1 MSIWRVQGGWPLEG
15 SVPVQGSKNAVL
27 PVLAAALL
35 TDAETELTNV
45 PALRDV
51 DASLDILRRLGCR
64 AEREGNSVYVDARRA
79 SGCELGQDLT
89 GRMRSSVIFLGAV
102 LARFGR
108 ARIALPGGCELGPRP
123 VDLHLQ
129 VMRALGAHAEME
141 DGDIVCR
148 ADKLRGGH
156 IGLPFPSVGAT
167 ENAMI
172 AACAAEGTTV
182 IHGAAREPEI
192 VELQGFLRAM
202 GADMTGAGTSRIVVR
217 GFTGVKR
224 VRWRVMPDR
233 IAAATMLC
241 ACVCAGGGI
250 ELRDPDPAH
259 IVTVTEKLA
268 AMGAELDIGDGR
280 VRITSR
286 ARPGSGGLIA
296 TGPYPAFPTDAQPL
310 MMAAAL
316 QARGVTV
323 FEENIFDRR
332 FRHAAQMARM
342 GADIRLEGRRAVVT
356 GVQRLHGAEVLAE
369 DLRGGAALVLAGL
382 GAEGETYITD
392 PGHMDR
398 GYEGLDGALS
408 ALGAHIEKR

>member
-15 SVPVQGSKNAVL
+15 RIPVQGSKNAVL

-129 VMRALGAHAEME
+129 VMRALGAEAEM
-141 DGDIVCR
+141 DGDDIVCR
-148 ADKLRGGH
+148 AERLTDGH
-156 IGLPFPSVGAT
+156 IDLPFPSVGAT

-172 AACAAEGTTV
+172 AACGAGGVTV
-182 IHGAAREPEI
+182 IDGAAREPEI

-202 GADMTGAGTSRIVVR
+202 GADMHGAGTSRIVVR
-217 GFTGVKR
+217 GFASVRLR
-224 VRWRVMPDR
+224 VR
-233 IAAATMLC
+233 
-241 ACVCAGGGI
+241 
-250 ELRDPDPAH
+250 
-259 IVTVTEKLA
+259 
-268 AMGAELDIGDGR
+268 
-280 VRITSR
+280 
-286 ARPGSGGLIA
+286 
-296 TGPYPAFPTDAQPL
+296 
-310 MMAAAL
+310 
-316 QARGVTV
+316 RG
-323 FEENIFDRR
+323 
-332 FRHAAQMARM
+332 
-342 GADIRLEGRRAVVT
+342 
-356 GVQRLHGAEVLAE
+356 
-369 DLRGGAALVLAGL
+369 
-382 GAEGETYITD
+382 
-392 PGHMDR
+392 
-398 GYEGLDGALS
+398 
-408 ALGAHIEKR
+408 